1 MTENTTTHRSI
12 PALKNSILTAMFS
25 ALCIVL
31 PMAFHAVPQGG
42 LIFCP
47 MHIPVLLCAF
57 ICGWQYGLIT
67 AIIGPTLSFLTTGM
81 PNAATLPS
89 MIVELAVY
97 AVASA
102 LLLKVVRTGSTYA
115 DLYICLVV
123 AMIAGRVIGGIVKAL
138 FFVEDYS
145 ISVWAT
151 AYFVKS
157 FPGILIQLV
166 LIPNA
171 VFGLSKAHLIP
182 ERYPKQKAEE
192 TDDIQQ

>member
-1 MTENTTTHRSI
+1 MTESTTKRRSV
-12 PALKNSILTAMFS
+12 PALKNSILTAMFC

-42 LIFCP
+42 VIFSP

-57 ICGWQYGLIT
+57 ICGWQYGLVT
-67 AIIGPTLSFLTTGM
+67 AVVGPTLSFLTTGM

-97 AVASA
+97 ALTSA
-102 LLLKVVRTGSTYA
+102 LLLKVIRTGNTYA

-123 AMIAGRVIGGIVKAL
+123 AMITGRVIGGIVKAL

-145 ISVWAT
+145 VSVWAT

-157 FPGILIQLV
+157 FPGIVIQLI
-166 LIPNA
+166 LIPNT
-171 VFGLSKAHLIP
+171 VFGLMKAHLIP
-182 ERYPKQKAEE
+182 ERYPKQQHEE
-192 TDDIQQ
+192 TESQQQ